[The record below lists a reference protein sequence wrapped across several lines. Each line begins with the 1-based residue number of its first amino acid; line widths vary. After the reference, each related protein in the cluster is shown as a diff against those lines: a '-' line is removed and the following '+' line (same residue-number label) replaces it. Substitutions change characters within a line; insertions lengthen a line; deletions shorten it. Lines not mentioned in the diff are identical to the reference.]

1 MSIKHAILGLLHY
14 KDMHGYSIKEHI
26 EKHFGNMWTVNYGQ
40 IYPSLES
47 LEEDGHITM
56 VELAPS
62 EDGGPHKKLY
72 SITPEGRAEFGRW
85 LESSPE
91 RQMFL
96 RDPFLM
102 RFIFFGFGDRDSALR
117 IIDEQIA
124 FYREQM
130 ERREENIPRW
140 ENYGVYVRLMA
151 EMGLN
156 LNKTYLDW
164 LIRARE
170 EIERCGDEEPAWRRA
185 VVTG

>member
-1 MSIKHAILGLLHY
+1 MFMLSPK
-14 KDMHGYSIKEHI
+14 
-26 EKHFGNMWTVNYGQ
+26 
-40 IYPSLES
+40 
-47 LEEDGHITM
+47 
-56 VELAPS
+56 ELAPS

-72 SITPEGRAEFGRW
+72 SITEAGRAAFQEW
-85 LESSPE
+85 IESSPE

-102 RFIFFGFGDRDSALR
+102 RFIFFGFSDRESALR

-130 ERREENIPRW
+130 ERRQKNVPRW
-140 ENYGVYVRLMA
+140 EGYGVYVRLMA

-164 LIRARE
+164 LVNARD
-170 EIERCGDEEPAWRRA
+170 EIARCGEEELEWRRGA
-185 VVTG
+185 VIS